1 MIWKKVT
8 FPESKDMREKLL
20 SKLSSTGCDQ
30 ISTLTREK
38 NVASYIQEGLIYAIP
53 FIYLAMV
60 YKMLQKFQNDPYAD
74 HDSPLS
80 RQASSLTSK
89 ISFKDVAGITSAK
102 LELREVVQCLS
113 KPSIYKKIGARV
125 PKGVLLYGPPGAG
138 KTLLARAV
146 AGEAG
151 TNCVFIACS
160 GGDFVEVL
168 VGRGAA
174 RVRDLFSRARREALA
189 TIAKNQTNSWI
200 SNIISST
207 PTSSNPSHAS
217 PQASAV
223 IFIDE
228 IDALAKSRV
237 GASGGSS
244 FGGGCDE
251 REQTLNQLLTEMDG
265 FHSSNQHVTIVVF
278 AATNRPDVL
287 DPALLRPGRFDRHV
301 HVGLPDRDGREA
313 ILKLHATKIQLAK
326 EGTLNGINWKHV
338 VKDKFMN
345 DFSGA
350 DIENVVNEAAF
361 LAVRKND
368 VLVGQ
373 NHLMEATEKIAKMK
387 LSGLHHV
394 L

>member
-1 MIWKKVT
+1 MNTDRVSLGPSRDTTEEVPLSFLFTALQNKEIQKAFLNSCTCIFTLRNSHNNKASDASNVKQTEITEPNMIWKKVT

-174 RVRDLFSRARREALA
+174 RV
-189 TIAKNQTNSWI
+189 
-200 SNIISST
+200 
-207 PTSSNPSHAS
+207 S
-217 PQASAV
+217 PYFNAEHKKLV
-223 IFIDE
+223 
-228 IDALAKSRV
+228 
-237 GASGGSS
+237 
-244 FGGGCDE
+244 
-251 REQTLNQLLTEMDG
+251 LLL
-265 FHSSNQHVTIVVF
+265 I
-278 AATNRPDVL
+278 
-287 DPALLRPGRFDRHV
+287 
-301 HVGLPDRDGREA
+301 
-313 ILKLHATKIQLAK
+313 
-326 EGTLNGINWKHV
+326 
-338 VKDKFMN
+338 
-345 DFSGA
+345 
-350 DIENVVNEAAF
+350 
-361 LAVRKND
+361 
-368 VLVGQ
+368 
-373 NHLMEATEKIAKMK
+373 
-387 LSGLHHV
+387 
-394 L
+394 

>member
-1 MIWKKVT
+1 
-8 FPESKDMREKLL
+8 
-20 SKLSSTGCDQ
+20 
-30 ISTLTREK
+30 
-38 NVASYIQEGLIYAIP
+38 
-53 FIYLAMV
+53 
-60 YKMLQKFQNDPYAD
+60 
-74 HDSPLS
+74 
-80 RQASSLTSK
+80 
-89 ISFKDVAGITSAK
+89 
-102 LELREVVQCLS
+102 
-113 KPSIYKKIGARV
+113 
-125 PKGVLLYGPPGAG
+125 
-138 KTLLARAV
+138 
-146 AGEAG
+146 
-151 TNCVFIACS
+151 
-160 GGDFVEVL
+160 
-168 VGRGAA
+168 
-174 RVRDLFSRARREALA
+174 
-189 TIAKNQTNSWI
+189 
-200 SNIISST
+200 
-207 PTSSNPSHAS
+207 
-217 PQASAV
+217 
-223 IFIDE
+223 
-228 IDALAKSRV
+228 V